1 MISVEAVNV
10 VDFEPRNGRNILVH
24 RGQRRMASSRG
35 TKKKPRK
42 KTTGGGHAVDGRS
55 ARSILLDKMRDSP
68 EFDDA
73 IMLDEHPD
81 LQKMSEVLLE
91 YAEPLTEPLPAND
104 DMAFRNAVA
113 VAALC
118 WNAALA
124 PKHEREGILHEFIS
138 QTSRGEVLP
147 AEESREIL
155 NFMIQR
161 KLQLFK
167 NNRRWILNYE
177 IKSTKRDREVY
188 VISSLE
194 RKQLKSL
201 MPARS
206 KPWWKRLLFWLK

>member
-1 MISVEAVNV
+1 M
-10 VDFEPRNGRNILVH
+10 G
-24 RGQRRMASSRG
+24 MASSRS

-42 KTTGGGHAVDGRS
+42 KTTHGGHAVDKRS

-73 IMLDEHPD
+73 IILDEHPD

-91 YAEPLTEPLPAND
+91 YAEFLTKALPAD
-104 DMAFRNAVA
+104 DDKAFRKAVGIA
-113 VAALC
+113 VMC
-118 WNAALA
+118 WNATLA
-124 PKHEREGILHEFIS
+124 PKHEREEILHEFIS
-138 QTSRGEVLP
+138 QTSRDDILP
-147 AEESREIL
+147 AEELREIL

-161 KLQLFK
+161 KMQLFK
-167 NNRRWILNYE
+167 NNRRWIISYE

-194 RKQLKSL
+194 RKQLKTL
-201 MPARS
+201 MPTVG